1 MNTHS
6 SPAAHALRDRYRTL
20 NESFRRKL
28 VYHVGIDAG
37 FFAEYSYLIAAMLW
51 CLQHKVRFVLYA
63 DDANFGHTYGW
74 RDYFEPFCEE
84 VHEPFHSRYNR
95 HRTPSWPRIFRM
107 VRQQRSLN
115 PLRWKLKSLW
125 RDAIGRLIAWHTYGE
140 RTLLNHHIDFDP
152 KAPISIPELGIE
164 GDYLTAFNCM
174 TDIVWHLRPEVKAE
188 CQRLS
193 AEIALPEHYVG
204 CQVRGGDKVTEV
216 NLLPPE
222 YTIHTLRQVAPGTP
236 VFLLTDDYRLYES
249 ICQMDPHRSW
259 YTLCQPGEKG
269 YVNSTFTQQQGATK
283 ARQMTRFLASMELL
297 LRADHFVGS
306 ITTGPSL
313 FVLKRLH
320 PHITLMDC
328 SPGQF
333 AQAICLPIGARGA
346 MASAFL
352 QQETASQQATTRPP
366 QAAMKQEQRH
376 YTPEELHQLHGVL
389 YEILEQI
396 VRICKKHQIPYFV
409 IGGTAIGAL
418 YDQAILPWD
427 DDVDLGMLRE
437 DYNRFLQIAPQ
448 ELGDSYFLSTVESDP
463 HSPYYF
469 AKVKKEHTCFTDPLF
484 PEVKMHP
491 GIFVDIFPFD
501 RIPDNKVL
509 RRLQHEAVKFVN
521 CCLMGKEAW
530 LWPHFGTCLVP
541 TPSRRGRLACLL
553 NRLIDT
559 LLSKRC
565 IYRMM
570 VALQSAFNNRHTLY
584 YNNVMTVTDRITET
598 QVHDLI
604 ELPFGP
610 LRLTA
615 PRELEAFLRHNYPR
629 LHRFTPEEVQQLV
642 SHYPAKLSFDTRIIN
657 PSTTDSHDTSPS

>member
-1 MNTHS
+1 MNSHI
-6 SPAAHALRDRYRTL
+6 SPSANELRDSYRTL
-20 NESFRRKL
+20 NESFKRSL

-51 CLQHKVRFVLYA
+51 CLQHKMRFVLYS
-63 DDANFGHTYGW
+63 DDANFGHSRGW
-74 RDYFEPFCEE
+74 QDYFEPFCEE

-95 HRTPSWPRIFRM
+95 HRTPSWRRILRM
-107 VRQQRSLN
+107 ARQQRSLS
-115 PLRWKLKSLW
+115 PLKWKLKSLW
-125 RDAIGRLIAWHTYGE
+125 IDAAGSLIAWHIYGKRTY
-140 RTLLNHHIDFDP
+140 LNHHIDFNP
-152 KAPISIPELGIE
+152 QKPISIPELGIE
-164 GDYLTAFNCM
+164 RDYLQAFNYM
-174 TDIVWHLRPEVKAE
+174 TDIVWRLRPEVATDCK
-188 CQRLS
+188 CLS
-193 AEIALPEHYVG
+193 KEIVLPEHYIG

-222 YTIHTLRQVAPGTP
+222 GYIHTLNQVAPGSP
-236 VFLLTDDYRLYES
+236 VFVLTDDYRLYASLRQIAPDRE
-249 ICQMDPHRSW
+249 W
-259 YTLCQPGEKG
+259 FTLCQPQEKG
-269 YVNSTFTQQQGATK
+269 YVNSSFTQQQGAIK
-283 ARQMTRFLASMELL
+283 AKQMTRFLASMELL

-313 FVLKRLH
+313 FILKRLY
-320 PHITLMDC
+320 PRITLMDC
-328 SPGQF
+328 NPAQF
-333 AQAICLPIGARGA
+333 TQAICLPIGARGA
-346 MASAFL
+346 IASAFL
-352 QQETASQQATTRPP
+352 KQKIMQQDAD
-366 QAAMKQEQRH
+366 KQRTERH
-376 YTPEELHQLHGVL
+376 YTPEELKLLHGVL

-437 DYNRFLQIAPQ
+437 DYNRFLRVAPQ
-448 ELGDSYFLSTVESDP
+448 ELGSGYFLSTVESDP

-469 AKVKKEHTCFTDPLF
+469 AKVKKEHTCFIDPLF

-501 RIPDNKVL
+501 RIPDNKAL
-509 RRLQHEAVKFVN
+509 QRLQHKAVKFVN

-530 LWPHFGTCLVP
+530 LWPHFGTCLVQ

-559 LLSKRC
+559 LLSKRS
-565 IYRMM
+565 IFRLM
-570 VALQSAFNNRHTLY
+570 VALQSAFNKRHTLY
-584 YNNVMTVTDRITET
+584 YNNVMTVTDRITEV
-598 QVHDLI
+598 QVHDLV

-610 LRLTA
+610 LQLSA

-629 LHRFTPEEVQQLV
+629 LHRFTPEEVKKLV
-642 SHYPAKLSFDTRIIN
+642 GHYPAKLSFDTRLSETTQPESSN
-657 PSTTDSHDTSPS
+657 PNNR

>member
-6 SPAAHALRDRYRTL
+6 SPSANDLRDRYRTL
-20 NESFRRKL
+20 NASFGRKL

-63 DDANFGHTYGW
+63 DDANFGHTHGW
-74 RDYFEPFCEE
+74 QDYFEPFCEE
-84 VHEPFHSRYNR
+84 VHETFHSRYNR
-95 HRTPSWPRIFRM
+95 HRTPSWRRILRM
-107 VRQQRSLN
+107 VKQQRSLN
-115 PLRWKLKSLW
+115 PIKWKLKSLW
-125 RDAIGRLIAWHTYGE
+125 IDAAGSLIAWRTYGE
-140 RTLLNHHIDFDP
+140 RTYLNHHIDFDP
-152 KAPISIPELGIE
+152 KVSISIPELGIA
-164 GDYLTAFNCM
+164 GDYLLAFNRM
-174 TDIVWHLRPEVKAE
+174 TDIVWHLRPEVMAE

-193 AEIALPEHYVG
+193 QEIALPEHYVS

-222 YTIHTLRQVAPGTP
+222 GYIRTLNQVAPGSP
-236 VFLLTDDYRLYES
+236 VFVLTDDYRLYETLRRL
-249 ICQMDPHRSW
+249 DPDRSW
-259 YTLCQPGEKG
+259 YTLCQPEEKG
-269 YVNSTFTQQQGATK
+269 YVNSTFTRQLGASK
-283 ARQMTRFLASMELL
+283 AEQMTRFLASMELL
-297 LRADHFVGS
+297 IRADHFVGS

-313 FVLKRLH
+313 FVLKRLY
-320 PHITLMDC
+320 PRITLMDC
-328 SPGQF
+328 SPEQF
-333 AQAICLPIGARGA
+333 TQAICLPIGARGA
-346 MASAFL
+346 MASTFLKQEAVRQQDAEL
-352 QQETASQQATTRPP
+352 QQEER
-366 QAAMKQEQRH
+366 R
-376 YTPEELHQLHGVL
+376 YTPEELQQLHGVL

-427 DDVDLGMLRE
+427 DDVDLGMLRK
-437 DYNRFLQIAPQ
+437 DYNRFLQVAPQ

-469 AKVKKEHTCFTDPLF
+469 AKVKKEHTCFIDPLF

-501 RIPDNKVL
+501 RIPDNTTL

-530 LWPHFGTCLVP
+530 LWPHFGTCLVQ
-541 TPSRRGRLACLL
+541 TPSRRGRMACLL

-559 LLSKRC
+559 LLSKRS
-565 IYRMM
+565 IFRLM
-570 VALQSAFNNRHTLY
+570 VALQSAFNKRHTLY
-584 YNNVMTVTDRITET
+584 YNNVMTVTDRITEA
-598 QVHDLI
+598 QAHDLV

-610 LRLTA
+610 LHLTA
-615 PRELEAFLRHNYPR
+615 PHELEAFLRHNYPR
-629 LHRFTPEEVQQLV
+629 LHRFTPEEVERLV
-642 SHYPAKLSFDTRIIN
+642 GHYPAKLSFDTRIIN
-657 PSTTDSHDTSPS
+657 P